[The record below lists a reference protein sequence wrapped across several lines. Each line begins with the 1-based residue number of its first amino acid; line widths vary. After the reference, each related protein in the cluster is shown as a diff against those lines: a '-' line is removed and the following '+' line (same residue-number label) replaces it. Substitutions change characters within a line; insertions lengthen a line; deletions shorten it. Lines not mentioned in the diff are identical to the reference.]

1 MNREQIIRAW
11 KDSEYR
17 AGLSEAERSLLP
29 EHPAGIVELPDEL
42 MGVVAGA
49 EESSTW
55 RGSTYGCCDTQPYF
69 ACGTLKLFSFGCA
82 CGTQIT

>member
-49 EESSTW
+49 EESSTS
-55 RGSTYGCCDTQPYF
+55 RLLSIGCCQTPNG
-69 ACGTLKLFSFGCA
+69 GTVKFFSVGCA
-82 CGTQIT
+82 CGEQAT